1 MHNPISNVGQIAI
14 NAVDLDRAVAFY
26 RDVLQLPFLF
36 QIPGAA
42 FFMCGSVRLM
52 LTLASAPEFD
62 HPASII
68 YYQVEEIHAF
78 HQYLVEQQ
86 VQIEI
91 PPRLQAK
98 MPDHELWMC
107 FFRDSERNMVALMS
121 EVTLVG

>member
-1 MHNPISNVGQIAI
+1 MTQTISNIGQIAI

-42 FFMCGSVRLM
+42 FFMCGRVRLM
-52 LTLASAPEFD
+52 LTIASAPEFD
-62 HPASII
+62 HPASIV
-68 YYQVEEIHAF
+68 YYQIDNINAF
-78 HQYLVEQQ
+78 HKHLVDQG

-121 EVTLVG
+121 EVPFES

>member
-1 MHNPISNVGQIAI
+1 MSNQLTNVGQIAI

-52 LTLASAPEFD
+52 LTIASAPEFD

-68 YYQVEEIHAF
+68 YYEVDDIQAASATLKAEDVAF
-78 HQYLVEQQ
+78 EQEPNLVH
-86 VQIEI
+86 
-91 PPRLQAK
+91 K
-98 MPDHELWMC
+98 TDTMELWMA
-107 FFRDSERNMVALMS
+107 FFRDTEGNLLAMMS
-121 EVTLVG
+121 EVAIS